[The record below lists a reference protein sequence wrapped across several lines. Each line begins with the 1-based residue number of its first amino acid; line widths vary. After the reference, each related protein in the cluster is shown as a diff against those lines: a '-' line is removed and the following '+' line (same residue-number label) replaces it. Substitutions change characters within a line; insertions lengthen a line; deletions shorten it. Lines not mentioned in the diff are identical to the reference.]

1 MVGTTCAEVLENPAW
16 SWSGPSNDSKGLK
29 MQAKAH
35 TISTGRHIRT
45 SQIPPSVKT
54 LAERSTPTEI
64 RLDIQKL
71 LQQEQLELAQA
82 LGDAGLSLHPKS
94 EDMLGICA
102 LLAMSRGDW
111 QESLELL
118 TELQGV
124 QGDNTPATTYWL
136 MARCLRCMGDD
147 DGAASALETGL
158 FRYPNSPE
166 LQAELTLMVKPKA

>member
-1 MVGTTCAEVLENPAW
+1 MRAQP
-16 SWSGPSNDSKGLK
+16 
-29 MQAKAH
+29 H
-35 TISTGRHIRT
+35 TIATGRHIRT

-136 MARCLRCMGDD
+136 IARCLRCMGDD
-147 DGAASALETGL
+147 NGAASALETGL

-166 LQAELTLMVKPKA
+166 LQAELTLMIKPEA

>member
-1 MVGTTCAEVLENPAW
+1 MRA
-16 SWSGPSNDSKGLK
+16 
-29 MQAKAH
+29 QAQ
-35 TISTGRHIRT
+35 TIAAGRQARAM
-45 SQIPPSVKT
+45 QIPPSVKT
-54 LAERSTPTEI
+54 LAERSTPEEI

-102 LLAMSRGDW
+102 LLALSRSDW
-111 QESLELL
+111 HEALDLL
-118 TELQGV
+118 TDLQAV
-124 QGDNTPATTYWL
+124 QGDQTPATTYWL

-147 DGAASALETGL
+147 DGAATALESGL

-166 LQAELTLMVKPKA
+166 LQAELTLMIKPEM